1 MSNPVTP
8 LTPEQTAAQEV
19 RATHEPYIERDLVAI
34 DKTIA
39 TFAGATPDT
48 TISADAGIAAVKD
61 KGFKGWYGR
70 TMSRFLNRWQKNHA
84 AKAVA
89 GDEAQAKAA
98 ERVMESS
105 GVIDVRK

>member
-8 LTPEQTAAQEV
+8 LTPEQTAAQEA
-19 RATHEPYIERDLVAI
+19 RAIHEPYIERDLVAI

-84 AKAVA
+84 AKAIA
-89 GDEAQAKAA
+89 GDEAQAKEA
-98 ERVMESS
+98 ERVMEAS
-105 GVIDVRK
+105 GLIDVRK

>member
-8 LTPEQTAAQEV
+8 LTPEQTAAQEA
-19 RATHEPYIERDLVAI
+19 RAIHEPYIERDLVAI

-70 TMSRFLNRWQKNHA
+70 TMSRFLNLFQSDHA

-89 GDEAQAKAA
+89 GDEAQATEA
-98 ERVMESS
+98 ERVMEAS

>member
-8 LTPEQTAAQEV
+8 LTKAQTAAQEQ
-19 RATHEPYIERDLVAI
+19 RATHEPYLERDLVAI

-48 TISADAGIAAVKD
+48 TISADAGIAAVRD
-61 KGFKGWYGR
+61 RGFKGWYGR
-70 TMSRFLNRWQKNHA
+70 AMSRFLNLFQPDHA

-89 GDEAQAKAA
+89 GDAAQAEEA
-98 ERVMESS
+98 ERVMRDS
-105 GVIDVRK
+105 GLINR

>member
-1 MSNPVTP
+1 MSDPVTP
-8 LTPEQTAAQEV
+8 LAPEQTAAQETK
-19 RATHEPYIERDLVAI
+19 ATHEPYFERALVAV

-70 TMSRFLNRWQKNHA
+70 TMSRFLNLFQPNHA

-89 GDEAQAKAA
+89 GDEAQAREA

-105 GVIDVRK
+105 GLIDVCK

>member
-8 LTPEQTAAQEV
+8 LDPQQTAAQEYK
-19 RATHEPYIERDLVAI
+19 ATHEPYIERDLVAI

-70 TMSRFLNRWQKNHA
+70 MMSRFLNLFQSDHA
-84 AKAVA
+84 AKAIA
-89 GDEAQAKAA
+89 GDEAQAREA
-98 ERVMESS
+98 ERVMEAS
-105 GVIDVRK
+105 GVINERR